1 MAVKN
6 LKAKSV
12 KKENAYEV
20 YVTRDL
26 SWVWY
31 VLKHWASEEKE
42 ASDPYARVFCHVFSP
57 MTGSFG
63 DMGDTYLRE
72 IKSQAVD
79 AREALKTTEK
89 NLADWEASPEL
100 GHGRI
105 QSIIA
110 LKARRDRLNAI
121 IAGNY

>member
-1 MAVKN
+1 MAVAIKSKN
-6 LKAKSV
+6 LKAKTV

-20 YVTRDL
+20 YVTPDL

-63 DMGDTYLRE
+63 DMGDVYLAEIPKNDARAMLAKLDESLAGDVNPSIRAPLEKRAARLRE
-72 IKSQAVD
+72 IV
-79 AREALKTTEK
+79 
-89 NLADWEASPEL
+89 
-100 GHGRI
+100 
-105 QSIIA
+105 
-110 LKARRDRLNAI
+110 
-121 IAGNY
+121 AGNY